1 MAAAATLGD
10 DLRKLLTLVTLSC
23 TPLSMAAT
31 QVVIVEGLGGT
42 SSYAVQFAEQVDAVE
57 AAARTLAPEPT
68 IRVFRADDATRDGV
82 IGYFAQ
88 LAGSMAADDLLIV
101 YLIGYG
107 SYDDREYKFNIAG
120 PDLTD
125 TDILTA
131 LDELPDTNQVVV
143 NTSSASGAAATLWEK
158 DSRIVITATRSGTE
172 RHATRFGSYF
182 VAALNDPAADLDK
195 NDIVSAQ
202 EAFDFADR
210 RVQDFFESDGRLATE
225 HARMSG
231 ERAERVSLARLSA
244 ARALTDD
251 ALLRELVAERDAIAE
266 RADQVRFARD
276 RLPPDEYQQQLLDVM
291 LQLAEAEEAIERREA
306 EIGQP

>member
-10 DLRKLLTLVTLSC
+10 DLRTLFALVTVFGASLA
-23 TPLSMAAT
+23 TAAT

-42 SSYAVQFAEQVDAVE
+42 SAYAVQFAEQVDAVE
-57 AAARTLAPEPT
+57 AATRTLVPEPT
-68 IRVFRADDATRDGV
+68 VQVFRTADASRAGV
-82 IGYFAQ
+82 IGYFAE

-101 YLIGYG
+101 YLIGHG

-131 LDELPDTNQVVV
+131 LDELPDTNQVIV

-195 NDIVSAQ
+195 NDVVSAQ

-225 HARMSG
+225 HARLSG

-244 ARALTDD
+244 ARAPTDD

-276 RLPPDEYQQQLLDVM
+276 RLSPDEYQQQLLGVM

-306 EIGQP
+306 EIAQP